1 MTFPNLL
8 AIILLSGLLKK
19 LTEDYFAIDHR
30 EYSKIKD
37 KVTDWSREL
46 IYRITVFSGR

>member
-8 AIILLSGLLKK
+8 AINLISGSLKK
-19 LTEDYFAIDHR
+19 LTKDYFAIDHR

-37 KVTDWSREL
+37 KVTD
-46 IYRITVFSGR
+46 